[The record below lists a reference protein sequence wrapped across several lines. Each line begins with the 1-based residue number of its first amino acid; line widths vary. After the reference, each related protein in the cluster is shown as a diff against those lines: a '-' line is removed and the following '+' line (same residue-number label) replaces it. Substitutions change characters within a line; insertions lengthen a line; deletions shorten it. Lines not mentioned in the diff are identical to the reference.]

1 MTTPNRPHEILRYTA
16 FSADPAG
23 GNPAGVVLD
32 ATGLSDDEQLAIA
45 AELGYSETAFLTAPP
60 AELARR
66 DRAYTVRYFSPRAEV
81 SFCGHATI
89 AAAIAHAERHGPGD
103 LLLATPAGTVP
114 VTVTGTAD
122 GTLHAT
128 LTSVE
133 PSVHKVAENDVDE
146 ALRALGWSRTDLDP
160 GFPPRIGYAGA
171 RHLIL
176 AVRTRARLADLAYDF
191 EHLKDFMTALDLTTV
206 QLVWRESAA
215 VFHVRDPFPVGGVV
229 EDPATGAAAAAF
241 GAYARELGLV
251 PEESV
256 LMLHQGT
263 DMGRPGELR
272 VELHAGDPR
281 VRVSGTGTRIPQPPH
296 EACMPLNRKC
306 NPAGTS
312 PAASRRHISR
322 NGDQVHEMRAD
333 FTVPPPVSG
342 ENLAGNE

>member
-1 MTTPNRPHEILRYTA
+1 MSTADQRPEILRYTA
-16 FSADPAG
+16 FSTDPAG

-32 ATGLSDDEQLAIA
+32 ATGLTDAEQLAIA

-60 AELARR
+60 AELP
-66 DRAYTVRYFSPRAEV
+66 DQERAYTVRYFSPLAEV

-89 AAAIAHAERHGPGD
+89 AAAIAHAERHGPGN
-103 LLLATPAGTVP
+103 LQFVTPAGAVP
-114 VTVTGTAD
+114 VKVTCAAD
-122 GTLHAT
+122 GTLQAT

-133 PSVHKVAENDVDE
+133 PAVHKVAEDDVDE
-146 ALRALGWSRTDLDP
+146 ALRALGWFRADLDP
-160 GFPPRIGYAGA
+160 EFPPRIGYAGA

-191 EHLKDFMTALDLTTV
+191 ARLKDFMTDLDLTTI
-206 QLVWRESAA
+206 QLVWRESAT

-256 LMLHQGT
+256 LLLHQGA

-272 VELHAGDPR
+272 VELYAGDPR
-281 VRVSGTGTRIPQPPH
+281 IRVTGTGARIPDP
-296 EACMPLNRKC
+296 
-306 NPAGTS
+306 GTTR
-312 PAASRRHISR
+312 AAARHHGR
-322 NGDQVHEMRAD
+322 
-333 FTVPPPVSG
+333 TV
-342 ENLAGNE
+342 